1 MTNQVDDT
9 FYDRA
14 DAHIALANEQCRSIG
29 KGKVS
34 ASFLYG
40 AARFNAY
47 IGAINSGSLQTMR
60 DERENIV
67 DYYLKEYREMLI
79 EHLDDYIQHYDDY
92 MAASS
97 DGEA

>member
-1 MTNQVDDT
+1 MTDPVDDT

-14 DAHIALANEQCRSIG
+14 DAHIALANEYCLSTG

-47 IGAINSGSLQTMR
+47 IGAINSDSRQRMR
-60 DERENIV
+60 EE
-67 DYYLKEYREMLI
+67 
-79 EHLDDYIQHYDDY
+79 
-92 MAASS
+92 
-97 DGEA
+97 

>member
-1 MTNQVDDT
+1 MTNQVDDH

-14 DAHIALANEQCRSIG
+14 DAHIALANEQCQDIG

-47 IGAINSGSLQTMR
+47 IAAINSASRERMQ
-60 DERENIV
+60 DEKENIV
-67 DYYLKEYREMLI
+67 AYYLKEYEEMLI
-79 EHLDDYIQHYDDY
+79 EHLDDYIQNFDNY
-92 MAASS
+92 MAMP
-97 DGEA
+97 DTGEA